1 MLEQALTA
9 QIKALGAVPDYDT
22 VLMAELKGFH
32 AKIVKAYSKMLSAG
46 KDSN

>member
-9 QIKALGAVPDYDT
+9 QIKALAGVPDYDT
-22 VLMAELKGFH
+22 TLMTELKTFH
-32 AKIVKAYSKMLSAG
+32 GKIVKAYSKMLSAG